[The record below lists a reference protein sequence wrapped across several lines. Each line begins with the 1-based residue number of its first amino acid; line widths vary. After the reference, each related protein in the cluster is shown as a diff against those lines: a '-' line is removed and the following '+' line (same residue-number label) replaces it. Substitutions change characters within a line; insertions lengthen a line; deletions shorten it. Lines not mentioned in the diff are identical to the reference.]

1 MKKQP
6 RWEWW
11 SEVIAFVSIFFL
23 CSILFMAILIAHGR
37 AKAEASYPVAIV
49 EVNADSYLSVRKTPA
64 GDLTPIR
71 LLPHEEVVLLET
83 IEDWAL
89 VIRAQ
94 DYGKTDMNG
103 APLGWVSMD
112 YLIIYSKK
120 ERMPTA
126 ATVSIPTA
134 TEYLLPFDDIT
145 NGGKKQ

>member
-23 CSILFMAILIAHGR
+23 ASILFMAILIAHGR
-37 AKAEASYPVAIV
+37 AQAEASYPVAIV

-71 LLPHEEVVLLET
+71 LLPYEEIVLLDVV
-83 IEDWAL
+83 EDWAL

-103 APLGWVSMD
+103 TPLGWVSMD
-112 YLIIYSKK
+112 YLIIYSTK

-126 ATVSIPTA
+126 ATVSTQA
-134 TEYLLPFDDIT
+134 TTEYLLPFEFTT